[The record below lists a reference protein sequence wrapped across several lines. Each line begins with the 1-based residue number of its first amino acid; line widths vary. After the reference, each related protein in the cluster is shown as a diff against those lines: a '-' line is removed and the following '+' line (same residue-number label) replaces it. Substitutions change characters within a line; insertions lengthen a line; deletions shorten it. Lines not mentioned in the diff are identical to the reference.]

1 MFKPATLPPQPLAAR
16 TERPAN
22 RLSTPQTH
30 PQTHFLSLTL
40 TLGLTGSFLLWAAF
54 PPLNLSWL
62 AWVAPA
68 PWLWLV
74 RLPQL
79 PGRRPY
85 LALWLAGCAHWL
97 AMLQGIRLAHPALY
111 AGWIALAAYLGV
123 YLAVFVGLTR
133 VAVQRL
139 KAPLVVAAPIV
150 WVGLEL
156 LRGHLI
162 TGFSMSQLAHTQAE
176 IPILIQ
182 ISDLA
187 GGYALSF
194 VVMLVAACLARMLPL
209 RQESSPPAAIAWWP
223 AVPAA
228 AAVGLTLL
236 YGAWRLGQ
244 TLPRAASQPVHV
256 ALIQGS
262 LDTVFEITDERVRE
276 TYEQYESLT
285 ARATAD
291 HQNLDL
297 VVWPESM
304 FIIPERV
311 IAEPLQTPS
320 ASELS
325 ADEYR
330 ARLVAAQEDFRAVL
344 AKEVTL
350 ANTNSTAD
358 KPPTLLLVGTTTLIH
373 SAGPPRIYNAALLA
387 DRAGKVVGRYYK
399 THPVMFGEYIPFADV
414 FPWLYKITPMAAG
427 LSVGDGPKAFDV
439 RGLKISP
446 SVCFESVLPHLIR
459 GQLAELARRGTPADV
474 LVNVTNDGW
483 FWGSSILDL
492 HFRCGVFRAV
502 ENHKPLLVAAN
513 TGISG
518 WIDGAGVV
526 RQRGHRRQPEVI
538 VAEVQ
543 TDGRFSPYQVIGDW
557 PAWVCAGAC
566 VGLAVIGWR
575 RKKAAG

>member
-1 MFKPATLPPQPLAAR
+1 MLKPARLPPQRREKRTPPVIDAAPHSLPEPR
-16 TERPAN
+16 FRFA
-22 RLSTPQTH
+22 
-30 PQTHFLSLTL
+30 SLTL
-40 TLGLTGSFLLWAAF
+40 LLGIAGSLLLFAAF
-54 PPLNLSWL
+54 PPLNLPWL
-62 AWVAPA
+62 AWVAPV

-85 LALWLAGCAHWL
+85 LALWLAGTVHWL

-111 AGWIALAAYLGV
+111 AGWIALAAYLGA
-123 YLAVFVGLTR
+123 YLPVFVGLTR

-139 KAPLVVAAPIV
+139 KVSLIVAAPVV

-156 LRGHLI
+156 LRGYLI
-162 TGFSMSQLAHTQAE
+162 TGFSMGQLAHTQAE
-176 IPILIQ
+176 LPILIQ

-194 VVMLVAACLARMLPL
+194 VILLVAACLARMIPL
-209 RQESSPPAAIAWWP
+209 RRQPSQAATIAWWP
-223 AVPAA
+223 VAPAA
-228 AAVGLTLL
+228 AAVGLALV
-236 YGAWRLGQ
+236 YGSWRLQQ
-244 TLPRAASQPVHV
+244 TPLGATGPTVHV

-262 LDTVFEITDERVRE
+262 LDTVFEITDERVRQ

-285 ARATAD
+285 ARATAEN
-291 HQNLDL
+291 QNLEL

-311 IAEPLQTPS
+311 IEEPLQTPP

-330 ARLVAAQEDFRAVL
+330 ARLMSAQEDFRVIL
-344 AKEVTL
+344 AKEASL
-350 ANTNSTAD
+350 ANANTEAD

-373 SAGPPRIYNAALLA
+373 GAGPPRIYNAALLA
-387 DRAGKVVGRYYK
+387 DRAGHVIGRYYK

-414 FPWLYKITPMAAG
+414 FPWLYRITPMAAG
-427 LSVGDGPKAFDV
+427 LSVGDGPKVFEV
-439 RGLKISP
+439 GGLKMSP
-446 SVCFESVLPHLIR
+446 SVCFESVLPHLVR
-459 GQLAELARRGTPADV
+459 RQLAELARRGTPADV

-492 HFRCGVFRAV
+492 HFRCGIFRAV
-502 ENHKPLLVAAN
+502 ENRKPFLVAAN

-518 WIDGAGVV
+518 WIDGSGAIRERG
-526 RQRGHRRQPEVI
+526 QRRHPEVI
-538 VAEVQ
+538 VAAVQ
-543 TDGRFSPYQVIGDW
+543 TDGRFSPYQVVGDW
-557 PAWVCAGAC
+557 PAWLCAGAG

-575 RKKAAG
+575 QKRAAD